1 MNILRIIGGPIGPII
16 SGVILR
22 TFLIQV
28 NTDGKEELFP
38 SAVAFNLIFFIC
50 LILAIVLTTK
60 VVSMRNRAIKV
71 SSSSA
76 ASGINRQTTSFFSTK
91 LPTVNRHFYFPAVY
105 PFYQLVFLN

>member
-16 SGVILR
+16 SGVILQ

-28 NTDGKEELFP
+28 TTDGKEELFP

-76 ASGINRQTTSFFSTK
+76 ASGINRQTTSFQLSYRLLIVTSNSPVFFHST
-91 LPTVNRHFYFPAVY
+91 N
-105 PFYQLVFLN
+105 